1 MCDYHDSCY
10 SRLYKSACEIEEDQ
24 EIQGLE
30 QLHQV
35 LNLVSQAK
43 EKKKPNKTL
52 QPILSLLKIPLF
64 ISFEHW
70 RLSGYHFHL
79 GLSWR
84 QLPLYTFE
92 SLNAGSREKPRE
104 SSLEAE
110 SSQSNLRPTALSAMH
125 VEKMAMQ
132 GTDCWASSDSALK
145 ARHYHPT
152 STVSIFFPMV
162 LKRIPVDIHQPGQET
177 WQLTEPSSIK
187 SWSWTPPAY
196 TCYTLRCS
204 KKHLWGS
211 VRQYSDIQ

>member
-1 MCDYHDSCY
+1 MRNRGR
-10 SRLYKSACEIEEDQ
+10 SRNSGTGAVASSAQPRITSK
-24 EIQGLE
+24 G
-30 QLHQV
+30 
-35 LNLVSQAK
+35 K
-43 EKKKPNKTL
+43 TKPNKTL
-52 QPILSLLKIPLF
+52 QPIRSLLKIPLF

-110 SSQSNLRPTALSAMH
+110 SSHSNLRPTALSAMH

-132 GTDCWASSDSALK
+132 GTDCWATSDSALK

-152 STVSIFFPMV
+152 STVSIFFSYGTEAN
-162 LKRIPVDIHQPGQET
+162 PGWHT
-177 WQLTEPSSIK
+177 PTRSRDLT
-187 SWSWTPPAY
+187 AY
-196 TCYTLRCS
+196 WAFLYKKLILNTSCLYMLYT
-204 KKHLWGS
+204 KVQQKAS
-211 VRQYSDIQ
+211 VRFC

>member
-1 MCDYHDSCY
+1 MRNRGR
-10 SRLYKSACEIEEDQ
+10 SRNSGTGAVASSAQPRITSK
-24 EIQGLE
+24 G
-30 QLHQV
+30 
-35 LNLVSQAK
+35 K
-43 EKKKPNKTL
+43 TKPNKTL

-92 SLNAGSREKPRE
+92 SLNAGSREKPQE

-110 SSQSNLRPTALSAMH
+110 SSHSNLRPTALSAMH

-152 STVSIFFPMV
+152 STVSIFFSYGTEAN
-162 LKRIPVDIHQPGQET
+162 PGWHT
-177 WQLTEPSSIK
+177 PTRSRDLT
-187 SWSWTPPAY
+187 AY
-196 TCYTLRCS
+196 WAFLYKKLILNTSCLYMLYT
-204 KKHLWGS
+204 KVQQKAS
-211 VRQYSDIQ
+211 VRFC

>member
-1 MCDYHDSCY
+1 MRNRGR
-10 SRLYKSACEIEEDQ
+10 SRNSGTGAVASSAQPRITSK
-24 EIQGLE
+24 G
-30 QLHQV
+30 
-35 LNLVSQAK
+35 K
-43 EKKKPNKTL
+43 TKPNKTL
-52 QPILSLLKIPLF
+52 QPIRSLLKIPLF

-110 SSQSNLRPTALSAMH
+110 SSHSNLRPTALSAMH

-132 GTDCWASSDSALK
+132 GTDCWATSDSALK

-152 STVSIFFPMV
+152 STVSIFFSYGTEAN
-162 LKRIPVDIHQPGQET
+162 PGWHT
-177 WQLTEPSSIK
+177 PTRSRDLT
-187 SWSWTPPAY
+187 AY
-196 TCYTLRCS
+196 WAFLYKKLILSTSCLYMLYT
-204 KKHLWGS
+204 KVQQKAS
-211 VRQYSDIQ
+211 VRFC

>member
-1 MCDYHDSCY
+1 MRNRGR
-10 SRLYKSACEIEEDQ
+10 SRNSGTGAVASSAQPRITSK
-24 EIQGLE
+24 G
-30 QLHQV
+30 
-35 LNLVSQAK
+35 K
-43 EKKKPNKTL
+43 TKPNKTL

-84 QLPLYTFE
+84 QLSLYTFE

-110 SSQSNLRPTALSAMH
+110 SSHSNLRSTALSAMH

-132 GTDCWASSDSALK
+132 GTDCWATSDSALK

-152 STVSIFFPMV
+152 STVSIFFSYGTEAN
-162 LKRIPVDIHQPGQET
+162 PGWHT
-177 WQLTEPSSIK
+177 PTRSRDLT
-187 SWSWTPPAY
+187 AY
-196 TCYTLRCS
+196 WAFLYKKLILNTSCLYMLYT
-204 KKHLWGS
+204 KVQQKAS
-211 VRQYSDIQ
+211 VRFC